1 MSKDQAM
8 TQKTRYVIDKNT
20 LQMETFKDLFIL
32 QSFHC
37 FSLILSKFRI
47 WIRMH
52 MHKNHNMYLIQ

>member
-1 MSKDQAM
+1 MFFSFKHTSVKMSKDQAM

-37 FSLILSKFRI
+37 FSLK
-47 WIRMH
+47 
-52 MHKNHNMYLIQ
+52 

>member
-37 FSLILSKFRI
+37 FSLK
-47 WIRMH
+47 
-52 MHKNHNMYLIQ
+52 